1 MAAVLRG
8 LGILALLSVPVI
20 VMLNLPRLFDMVAPA
35 PTTSTSP
42 GGLTSPRPAQRE
54 PLIPP
59 RKPASTPDTAP
70 PTTQA
75 AAVST
80 ATPAARPPTPTVPSE
95 RAVVT
100 NTGGI
105 GAVVRAEP
113 VSGPQVGSLRE
124 QVIVSV
130 LERRSVNGT
139 EWVRVRSEQ
148 GVEGWVIGVVV
159 RPAPG

>member
-1 MAAVLRG
+1 MAAVLRS

-20 VMLNLPRLFDMVAPA
+20 VMLNLPRLFDLVAPA
-35 PTTSTSP
+35 PTTTTSSG
-42 GGLTSPRPAQRE
+42 GGLASARPAQRE

-59 RKPASTPDTAP
+59 RKPAPTADTAP
-70 PTTQA
+70 PTSQPSA
-75 AAVST
+75 T
-80 ATPAARPPTPTVPSE
+80 ATAAPRPPTPTVPSE

-124 QVIVSV
+124 QVIVAV

-159 RPAPG
+159 RPTQS